1 MAVHNI
7 NIQCTADT
15 MLLAGF
21 GNNSNRDTNFGTTNP
36 LRIAL
41 PGYGEGM
48 DVFGFDLSSIPD
60 DKIITGM
67 TFVFRVNS
75 FQAHDSNFSY
85 LETNTSFPYVIRAR
99 SITGINFTDIETTTT
114 FWNVKQGSSPENIV
128 NINSLGQD
136 SLLNITALYGN
147 VVSMPIN
154 GFKIVDK
161 KVYVGL
167 RGDSNYLADNAKMI
181 YCYANISSREGIFV
195 PYLSVTYED
204 PAPVAPTSLVPNN
217 TVRNRLGEIK
227 LNWQNTSTQ
236 KNFEVQYSTNGF
248 SSYTTGTGGTVNS
261 YTIPA
266 NVFSNGQT
274 VSWRVRITDTV
285 DAVSPWSE
293 TASFTIGSTVPS
305 TPYPISPVDTTMNSS
320 DDIYFRWRF
329 MDEFGYSQ
337 SKFDLE
343 YKKGN
348 ETAVSVAVTSATT
361 IYILTKGTIGGGD
374 YSWRVRCYNPF
385 NELSPWTDWQNF
397 YSIGKPEIP
406 VITNVTN
413 NMHPVIT
420 WQSAGQNLFRLKL
433 YQGTVLIHDSGEQ
446 IADSNTYTIP
456 DFIDIGS
463 YTVRLSVSNIYN
475 LWSDETSYNFSVSF
489 TRPQKPTIDGAP
501 AENYSIS
508 LLISSTTASNLI
520 YRKGPKETAFSLIA
534 TLEANTHNDIFAG
547 NGGNQYYVRAVTSTG
562 YNDSDI
568 ITVIL
573 DFNGILLN
581 DGTNY
586 INLWKTLNADKR
598 PSITLGKDQY
608 LVQLNGRVYPL
619 VQSTTFK
626 NYVENHEY
634 AIKISEFDKVREML
648 EKDSLYYRNN
658 KGYQF
663 PVNVNS
669 IQFSESELNYY
680 VVTFTITRLEE

>member
-1 MAVHNI
+1 MAVHNTT
-7 NIQCTADT
+7 IQCTADT
-15 MLLAGF
+15 ILLSGF
-21 GNNSNRDTNFGTTNP
+21 NNNSNGNANFGSTNP

-41 PGYGEGM
+41 PGYGNAM
-48 DVFGFDLSSIPD
+48 DIMAFDLSSIPS
-60 DKIITGM
+60 DKIITNIAL
-67 TFVFRVNS
+67 FFRVNN
-75 FQAHDSNFSY
+75 FQAYDSNY
-85 LETNTSFPYVIRAR
+85 AHLENNTSYPWVIRAR
-99 SITGINFTDIETTTT
+99 SVTGINFADIETTLTY
-114 FWNVKQGSSPENIV
+114 NGVRNGSSPENIIT
-128 NINSLGQD
+128 INALGQD
-136 SLLNITALYGN
+136 SSLNITGSVGS
-147 VVSMPIN
+147 VVYMPIN
-154 GFKIVDK
+154 GFKIVDNK
-161 KVYVGL
+161 LYVGI
-167 RGDSNYLADNAKMI
+167 RADSNYLPENAKMI
-181 YCYANISSREGIFV
+181 FCHANISSREGVYV
-195 PYLSVTYED
+195 PNIVVTYED
-204 PAPVAPTSLVPNN
+204 PAAVAPTSLVPNN

-236 KNFEVQYSTNGF
+236 KTFEVQYSTNGF

-266 NVFSNGQT
+266 NVFTNGQT

-285 DAVSPWSE
+285 DALSPWSE

-337 SKFDLE
+337 AKFDLE

-348 ETAVSVAVTSATT
+348 EAAVSISVTSSTT
-361 IYILTKGTIGGGD
+361 IYILPKSTIGGGD

-413 NMHPVIT
+413 SMHPVIT

-433 YQGTVLIHDSGEQ
+433 YQGINLIHDSGEQ
-446 IADSNTYTIP
+446 IADANAYTIP

-489 TRPQKPTIDGAP
+489 TRPQKPTIYGAP

-508 LLISSTTASNLI
+508 LLVSSTTASNLI
-520 YRKGPKETAFSLIA
+520 YRKGPKETVFSLIA
-534 TLEANTHNDIFAG
+534 TLYTNTYNDIFAG
-547 NGGNQYYVRAVTSTG
+547 NGGNQYYVRAVNGIG
-562 YNDSDI
+562 YNDSDV
-568 ITVIL
+568 ITVNL

-598 PSITLGKDQY
+598 PSIALGKDQY

-626 NYVENHEY
+626 SYVETHEY
-634 AIKISEFDKVREML
+634 AIKISEFDSIKEML

-658 KGYQF
+658 KGYQY